1 MEKKMPKLEN
11 IKVFIELAK
20 SKTKRRI
27 AVAAAE
33 DEPVLEAIK
42 NAVAEGIVEPILVG
56 DKAKIESI
64 ASSIGFSLDGVE
76 IIDEPKPAV
85 ASKKAV
91 GVIREGRAEILM
103 KGLVG
108 TADLLRAV
116 LDKENGLRKGSVISH
131 IAFFETPHYHKVFV
145 VTDAAMNVAPEFK
158 DKVAIITNAVEAYHR
173 LGVEKPKVAII
184 GAVEAVNEKMEAT
197 VHASMLTMM
206 NRRGQIKGCLIDGP
220 LALDNAVSK
229 EACEHKGIETEVGGD
244 VDILV
249 CPDIEAANVLYKSLN
264 FLGGANSAS
273 VIMGASVPI
282 VLTSR
287 ADTDEAKLN
296 SIALAAAMD

>member
-1 MEKKMPKLEN
+1 MSELKN
-11 IKVFIELAK
+11 IKIFVDLAK

-33 DEPVLEAIK
+33 DEPVLEAVK
-42 NAVAEGIVEPILVG
+42 NAMNEGLVEPILVG
-56 DKAKIESI
+56 DKEKIRSI
-64 ASSIGFSLDGVE
+64 ASAIGFNLDNIEVV
-76 IIDEPKPAV
+76 DEPKPA
-85 ASKKAV
+85 AACRKAV
-91 GVIREGRAEILM
+91 SIIREGKAEILM

-108 TADLLRAV
+108 TADLLKSV
-116 LDKENGLRKGSVISH
+116 LDKENGLRKGSIISH

-145 VTDAAMNVAPEFK
+145 VTDAAMNVSPELK
-158 DKVAIITNAVEAYHR
+158 DKVAIVSNAVEAYHR
-173 LGVEKPKVAII
+173 LGVETPKVAII
-184 GAVEAVNEKMEAT
+184 GAVESVNEKMEAT
-197 VHASMLTMM
+197 VHASILTMM
-206 NRRGQIKGCLIDGP
+206 NRRGQIKGCLVDGP

-229 EACEHKGIETEVGGD
+229 EACEHKKIKTEVGGD

-249 CPDIEAANVLYKSLN
+249 LPDIEAANVLYKSLN

-273 VIMGASVPI
+273 VIMGAKVPI

-287 ADTDEAKLN
+287 ADSDEAKLN

>member
-1 MEKKMPKLEN
+1 MTKLEN
-11 IKVFIELAK
+11 IKVFIDLAK

-33 DEPVLEAIK
+33 DEPVLEAVK
-42 NAVAEGIVEPILVG
+42 NAMNAGIVEPVLVG
-56 DKAKIESI
+56 DKEKVEAI
-64 ASSIGFSLDGVE
+64 ASQIGFDIGNIEL
-76 IIDEPKPAV
+76 INEPNP
-85 ASKKAV
+85 SKACRKAV
-91 GVIREGRAEILM
+91 SLIREGKAEILM

-108 TADLLRAV
+108 TADLLKAV

-131 IAFFETPHYHKVFV
+131 IAFFETPSYHKVFV

-158 DKVAIITNAVEAYHR
+158 EKVAIINNAVDAYHR
-173 LGVEKPKVAII
+173 LGIEKPKVAVV

-197 VHASMLTMM
+197 VHAAMLTVM
-206 NRRGQIKGCLIDGP
+206 NKRGQIKGCLIDGP

-229 EACEHKGIETEVGGD
+229 EACEHKKIETEVGGD
-244 VDILV
+244 VDIIVL
-249 CPDIEAANVLYKSLN
+249 PDIEAANVLYKSLN
-264 FLGGANSAS
+264 FLGGAKSAS

-287 ADTDEAKLN
+287 ADTDEAKLD